1 MVWLLVVPEHA
12 AASARRAWPGTGQ
25 WILPVPDPA
34 LAPHIDKCQ
43 YIRVPRTL
51 ATPPASATSVG
62 DAACCPALRREVPG
76 PAEAAAAAAGFRALA
91 DPVRVRLLSLIATN
105 GEVCACAL
113 VDDVDRSQPTVSHHL
128 KVLREAGLVQA
139 ERRGTWIWYR
149 VVPQRLRELRRVLG

>member
-1 MVWLLVVPEHA
+1 MP
-12 AASARRAWPGTGQ
+12 RRTST
-25 WILPVPDPA
+25 LP
-34 LAPHIDKCQ
+34 
-43 YIRVPRTL
+43 T
-51 ATPPASATSVG
+51 ATS
-62 DAACCPALRREVPG
+62 AATRENRRDCCPPLRREVPG

-113 VDDVDRSQPTVSHHL
+113 VDDVSRSQPTVSHHL

-149 VVPQRLRELRRVLG
+149 VVPERLRELRRVLR